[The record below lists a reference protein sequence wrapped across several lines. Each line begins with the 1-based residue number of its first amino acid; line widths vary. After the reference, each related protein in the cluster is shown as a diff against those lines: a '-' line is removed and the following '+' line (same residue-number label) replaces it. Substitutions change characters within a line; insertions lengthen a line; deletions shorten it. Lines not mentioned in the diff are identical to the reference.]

1 MAGYILHGAE
11 KSVVLSAQQADALI
25 ASRNGEAAL
34 LFLLLQ
40 RLDRG
45 ATPEELQKTLG
56 FSALQLAAAERVL
69 QEAGLLS
76 APATPPVQRSDDHP
90 QYTSEELGDM
100 LQNDRSFSMLVTQL
114 EELLGKKLKTT
125 DLQLLAGLYDDMS
138 LPADVIY
145 LLACHCTQ
153 RIRQR
158 FGEGRRPTMRQI
170 EKEGCLWARMG
181 LNDQKSAAKYL
192 RSYAQRQEKSAA
204 YMHALNIHDR
214 APVDSELHYLQQ
226 WWEQGFPPETVA
238 LAYDK
243 TILHKQEMN
252 WRYLNGILRRW
263 HEAGLHSVEEVQQG
277 EQRRAPRRDEKSRY
291 VAAAKDSEAQTR
303 RDGADWM
310 RRYIKK

>member
-11 KSVVLSAQQADALI
+11 KSVVLSAKQADTLI
-25 ASRNGEAAL
+25 AAHNGDAAL

-45 ATPEELQKTLG
+45 ASPEELQKTLG
-56 FSALQLAAAERVL
+56 FSSLQFAAAERVL
-69 QEAGLLS
+69 QETGLLS
-76 APATPPVQRSDDHP
+76 APATPPPQRSDEHP
-90 QYTSEELGDM
+90 QYSADELSDM
-100 LQNDRSFSMLVTQL
+100 LETDREFALLVPQL
-114 EELLGKKLKTT
+114 EEKLGKKLKTA
-125 DLQLLAGLYDDMS
+125 DLQLLAGLYDDMG

-145 LLACHCTQ
+145 LLACYCVQ
-153 RIRQR
+153 RTARR

-170 EKEGCLWARMG
+170 EKEGCLWAQMG
-181 LNDQKSAAKYL
+181 ICDQQSAAKYL
-192 RSYAQRQEKSAA
+192 RTMAQRQEKAAA
-204 YMHALNIHDR
+204 YMHALQIHDR
-214 APVDSELHYLQQ
+214 PPVDSEMHYLKQ

-243 TILHKQEMN
+243 TVFQKKELN

-263 HEAGLHSVEEVQQG
+263 HEAGWHSVDEVTRG
-277 EQRRAPRRDEKSRY
+277 EQPAARRSAPDKT
-291 VAAAKDSEAQTR
+291 ADTQTR

>member
-1 MAGYILHGAE
+1 MAGYILRGAE

-25 ASRNGEAAL
+25 AAHNGDAAL

-45 ATPEELQKTLG
+45 ASPEEVQQRLG
-56 FSALQLAAAERVL
+56 FSALQLAAAERAL
-69 QEAGLLS
+69 QEMGLLS
-76 APATPPVQRSDDHP
+76 APNPPPIERSDDHP
-90 QYTSEELGDM
+90 QYTSDELSDM
-100 LQNDRSFSMLVTQL
+100 LETDRTFSLLVTQL
-114 EELLGKKLKTT
+114 EQVLGKKLKTA
-125 DLQLLAGLYDDMS
+125 DLQLLAGLYDDMG

-145 LLACHCTQ
+145 LLVCHCTE
-153 RIRQR
+153 RAVRR

-181 LNDQKSAAKYL
+181 ISDQESADRYL
-192 RSYAQRQEKSAA
+192 RTLAQKQEKASA

-214 APVDSELHYLQQ
+214 PPVDSEMHYLQQ

-243 TILHKQEMN
+243 TVFHKKELN

-263 HEAGLHSVEEVQQG
+263 HSSGWHTVEEVTSG
-277 EQRRAPRRDEKSRY
+277 EQRTAPRAHN
-291 VAAAKDSEAQTR
+291 VAKKPEAQSQ

-310 RRYIKK
+310 LRYMKK